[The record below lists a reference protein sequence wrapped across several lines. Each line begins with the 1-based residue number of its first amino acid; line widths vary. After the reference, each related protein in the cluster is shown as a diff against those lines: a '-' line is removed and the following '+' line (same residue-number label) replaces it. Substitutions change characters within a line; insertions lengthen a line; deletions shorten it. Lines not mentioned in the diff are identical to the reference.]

1 MTLLQQ
7 TKTALE
13 QHHLSPDLL
22 LHQNFCVDDL
32 VLHKVVAAAELKKT
46 DTVFEIGTGTGILTG
61 LLAQEV
67 KTVISTEK
75 DQRLQ
80 PLLQD
85 LPKNVELIFADAL
98 QIIPARK
105 DFNKIVANIP
115 YQVAEPLLKVLC
127 TAKHIERTVL
137 MVPKKFA
144 VQVQE
149 HPFFS
154 AFFDFKI
161 VVEVPKE
168 AFYPS
173 PKVAS
178 AILVVIPKKEVDDSS
193 FLRQQLFLQR
203 DKKLKNAL
211 REALIAVAERKGS
224 KLSKKEAKKE
234 IEKLHLP
241 QEVLEELVERVELK
255 IIKKITE
262 APHQ

>member
-1 MTLLQQ
+1 MTIIQQ

-46 DTVFEIGTGTGILTG
+46 DLIFEIGTGTGILTRMLTKEAKG
-61 LLAQEV
+61 
-67 KTVISTEK
+67 VISVEK
-75 DQRLQ
+75 DKRLK
-80 PLLQD
+80 PLLHD

-98 QIIPARK
+98 QIIPARE

-115 YQVAEPLLKVLC
+115 YQVAEPLLKILC

-161 VVEVPKE
+161 VAEVPKE

-178 AILVVIPKKEVDDSS
+178 AILVVTSKKEIDESS

-211 REALIAVAERKGS
+211 REALIVVAERKGS

-241 QEVLEELVERVELK
+241 QEVLEELVERIK
-255 IIKKITE
+255 IKTIEEITKVLT
-262 APHQ
+262 